1 MAWYSYKQNNSGGR
15 VVQNDAVDWYVWIEA
30 ESVRVANARA
40 EDIGIYFNGCDTG
53 YDCSCCGDR
62 WSTPWEDEGDDEPLY
77 YDTPVV
83 RKVGAYAFGSD
94 GMSKSSMY
102 DGTMHLYHADGTHER
117 IATEKGKVTGVTRN

>member
-15 VVQNDAVDWYVWIEA
+15 VVQNDSVDWYVWIEA

-40 EDIGIYFNGCDTG
+40 EDVGIYFDGSG
-53 YDCSCCGDR
+53 DCPCCGDR
-62 WSTPWEDEGDDEPLY
+62 WSSPWEEDGDAEPLY

-83 RKVGAYAFGSD
+83 RKVGANAFGS
-94 GMSKSSMY
+94 SSLSSSSMY

-117 IATEKGKVTGVTRN
+117 IATVKGLVTGVTRS